1 MDRVGP
7 FLALYCVLGWTA
19 PAPAPAPAAPAAD
32 VPAAAPA
39 GPDELSEIAVEGRGP
54 RFVAP
59 TLRDRIGRIWAPV
72 FINGRGPFRLVLD
85 TGASQSGV
93 TAQVAAAL
101 AIPLDRSA
109 PVMLRGVTGS
119 ATVPAIRVDSL
130 NVGELMIAAALLP
143 IVPDAMGGAEGVLG
157 TTGLADK
164 RISID
169 FRHDRISIMFSR
181 GERTRAG
188 FTRIPFRNW
197 RGELIM
203 VDATVGAIPVKAI
216 IDTGGQATI
225 ANLALRDALARR
237 RPHLKGRPDQIIGA
251 TLDVQDGEII
261 DTPAIAFGTVEIRDR
276 GVTYSD
282 VFIFSHWDL
291 TDKPAILI
299 GMDALGLLDTLIID
313 YHRHELQ
320 LRTVDG
326 G

>member
-1 MDRVGP
+1 M
-7 FLALYCVLGWTA
+7 LALLGACGFAAGALGA
-19 PAPAPAPAAPAAD
+19 PGASGDAPLTGAA
-32 VPAAAPA
+32 
-39 GPDELSEIAVEGRGP
+39 DELSEISVEASGP

-85 TGASQSGV
+85 TGATQSGV
-93 TAQVAAAL
+93 TAEVAAAL
-101 AIPLDRSA
+101 GVRLDQA
-109 PVMLRGVTGS
+109 PAMLLRGVTGS
-119 ATVPAIRVDSL
+119 VRVPAIHVESL
-130 NVGELMIAAALLP
+130 NVGELTLSPADLP

-157 TTGLADK
+157 TTGLTDK

-169 FRHDRISIMFSR
+169 FRNDRISIVFSR
-181 GERTRAG
+181 GDRARAG
-188 FTRIPFRNW
+188 FTRIPFRFW
-197 RGELIM
+197 RGKLIM
-203 VDATVGAIPVKAI
+203 VDATVGTVPVKAI
-216 IDTGGQATI
+216 IDTGGQMSI

-237 RPHLKGRPDQIIGA
+237 RAYRKVMSDQIIGA

-261 DTPAIAFGTVEIRDR
+261 DTPAIAIGGIEIRDR

-291 TDKPAILI
+291 LGRPAILI

-313 YHRHELQ
+313 YRRRELQ
-320 LRTVDG
+320 LKTAAG